1 MLAAET
7 TRQRWVVAFGPA
19 PIMPTAAGDAAATTS
34 SRGVSVS
41 LWRADGAHPQPDWQ
55 AVVQV
60 DDVVTL
66 VPLVW
71 NRLVNRYLLRLAPA
85 ADDADQLQVDLRFE
99 DVSAS
104 ATAALPGRPAG
115 AGPATTLPV
124 TSGAAPGEAAPAG
137 CAFERRRPALGA
149 RRRGGRLPPPHR
161 FAGVAGAAPS
171 VEAHRAGP
179 VAARAPG

>member
-1 MLAAET
+1 M
-7 TRQRWVVAFGPA
+7 VAFGPA
-19 PIMPTAAGDAAATTS
+19 PIVATAGGDAAAATS

-66 VPLVW
+66 VPLIW
-71 NRLVNRYLLRLAPA
+71 NRLVNRYLLHLAPA

-99 DVSAS
+99 DVAAS

-115 AGPATTLPV
+115 ADPATTLPV
-124 TSGAAPGEAAPAG
+124 TSTAAPGEAAPGA
-137 CAFERRRPALGA
+137 APPSRRRPALGV

-161 FAGVAGAAPS
+161 VAGVVGAAPS
-171 VEAHRAGP
+171 VEADRAGP
-179 VAARAPG
+179 VGARAPRRR